1 MKKTLIRL
9 VMLIGFLVVTPCAGF
24 AQSASESY
32 NEGIALMNKG
42 DYNGAIAKF
51 KASMVINKSAANK
64 KKCNAQIAKCNRLK
78 KSGRGVEEAH
88 KVSSKVL
95 TLATH
100 GLDFEYS
107 EENLKL
113 VGVETT
119 PESDDWTA
127 TLDPENSKE
136 WIGLAKTMDG
146 KNLQVNCLPFNN
158 TIARFAKIHVIYGD
172 KREIINVR
180 QKGKEVVLEAN
191 PFVTLS
197 KKRGGKQAI
206 VINCNSDT
214 VYSDKRN
221 WELTKTPDWCTV
233 LPTGDKQI
241 VVEAEKLTKSD
252 AEYKTGRTGDI
263 IIRSQNKEIII
274 RVDQK

>member
-1 MKKTLIRL
+1 MKEMLIRL
-9 VMLIGFLVVTPCAGF
+9 MMLIGLLVITPCGGF
-24 AQSASESY
+24 AQSATESY

-78 KSGRGVEEAH
+78 KSGRGGEETPKAEME
-88 KVSSKVL
+88 L
-95 TLATH
+95 ELATSS
-100 GLDFEYS
+100 LDFEYS
-107 EENLKL
+107 EENIKL
-113 VGVETT
+113 IGVTT
-119 PESDDWTA
+119 KPESDDWTA
-127 TLDPENSKE
+127 TLEPDSCKE
-136 WIGLAKTMDG
+136 WIRLAKSMDG
-146 KNLQVNCLPFNN
+146 KELQVNCLPFNN
-158 TIARFAKIHVIYGD
+158 TISRFAKIHVTYGEAR
-172 KREIINVR
+172 KIISVT

-191 PFVTLS
+191 PFVTIN

-214 VYSDKRN
+214 VYTDKRN
-221 WELTKTPDWCTV
+221 WELVKTPDWCTV

-241 VVEAEKLTKSD
+241 VVEAEKLTKDD
-252 AEYKTGRTGDI
+252 AEFKTGRTGDI
-263 IIRSQNKEIII
+263 IIHSQNKEIII